1 MQFSRKEN
9 IMTASTLEELFAAD
23 IDSISSTEPAIHAKR
38 RMDTSEA
45 RSLLVIDEGR
55 LVGIIR
61 RNTLIKE
68 SHDSLERPVA
78 DFMSTDVPKFRRD
91 QSPREAHDSLSGD
104 INTEQ
109 VPVLDE
115 DGNLVGVVN
124 RNALT
129 GAMEPV
135 GGTTHGEHAPSQ
147 FPLEDGMTVKDADGS
162 KLGTLAE
169 ADFKA
174 DGGVEFLIV
183 EHGLVFKKQKRL
195 PGDVISGVEDGDL
208 VLAIGSTEFG
218 MIKDLDED

>member
-1 MQFSRKEN
+1 
-9 IMTASTLEELFAAD
+9 MTASTLEELYAPE
-23 IDSISSTEPAIHAKR
+23 IDSITSTEPASHAKR

-61 RNTLIKE
+61 RNALIKE
-68 SHDSLERPVA
+68 SHESLERPVA
-78 DFMSTDVPKFRRD
+78 DFMSTDVPKFRHD
-91 QSPREAHDSLSGD
+91 QSPKEAHDSLSGD

-115 DGNLVGVVN
+115 EGNLVGVVN
-124 RNALT
+124 RSALT

-135 GGTTHGEHAPSQ
+135 GGTTHGEHVASQ
-147 FPLEDGMTVKDADGS
+147 LPLEDGMTVRDSEGS

-169 ADFKA
+169 GDFKA
-174 DGGVEFLIV
+174 DGGVEFVII

-195 PGDVISGVEDGDL
+195 PGDTIRGVEDGEL
-208 VLAIGSTEFG
+208 VLAISSLEFG